1 MEKTTVDDLI
11 IGFSSL
17 LEHAH
22 PSVIPE
28 FMLWLDNKVL
38 QYKSAKLSGIGESF
52 VCASMLLNDL

>member
-38 QYKSAKLSGIGESF
+38 QYKSAKLSGIGEF
-52 VCASMLLNDL
+52 CVCVYVIE